1 MGIGSYFKAEKPAA
15 PAATG
20 KAVAGSR
27 NQSALSE
34 KPPSDRT
41 SANDLELHPPTPR
54 FGNSRPQSLSG
65 RSVRSNGSSMF
76 LDDIKHEVMVNY
88 LYQQQC
94 SHLWVSDGSG
104 EIEGVILRKARG
116 QYMAC
121 PPQLGNS
128 PFAMACAA
136 LNVQVSGYSPHRMS
150 SAGFGRITI
159 AFAVK

>member
-1 MGIGSYFKAEKPAA
+1 MGIGSYFKTEKKPSSQSAPQTTPDPSPAA
-15 PAATG
+15 HNARHHSQQPSMA
-20 KAVAGSR
+20 
-27 NQSALSE
+27 SE
-34 KPPSDRT
+34 PELR
-41 SANDLELHPPTPR
+41 ADLELHPPTPR
-54 FGNSRPQSLSG
+54 YSSRPQSISG
-65 RSVRSNGSSMF
+65 RSVKSTGSSV

-104 EIEGVILRKARG
+104 EIEGVLLRKARG

-136 LNVQVSGYSPHRMS
+136 LNVQVCFKAR
-150 SAGFGRITI
+150 GFV
-159 AFAVK
+159 FATE